1 MNKENLSSV
10 FEQYINR
17 FDELNALDANDEGYK
32 WRVESHFVKYWDI
45 DADDFAS
52 MFKTAMEEISK
63 TNLIDN
69 KSVHPI
75 GGIRMLLKQDS
86 EVEFVRQCFRELF
99 SDDGGDLVARQ
110 GRILSFMDKINER
123 IEKYESGSWKYPQK
137 INDVIYYLNLWRPWE
152 NYIFK
157 STEATNWAN
166 CIEFG
171 DDIGSGADFSLEK
184 YYRMCDELLEAVQGN
199 DTIMK
204 LHAERVARE
213 AHGYDDKLHMLVYD
227 IIYCA
232 DTYDFYLQAK
242 ASTTSTKE
250 RIKKARLRSELEK
263 AQERLESLQRDLE
276 ARQREVIC
284 VDLTGAR
291 VVHKKFGIGTVTS
304 YQDDKLHISFASGDK
319 LFQYPAGIE
328 KGFLT
333 VPDESLMEKVALEIK
348 TKAAL
353 DVAEKKAADAKK
365 EYERL
370 KSEMELI

>member
-17 FDELNALDANDEGYK
+17 FDELNALDSNDEGYK

-52 MFKTAMEEISK
+52 MFKIAMEEVGK

-110 GRILSFMDKINER
+110 GRILSFMDKINSK

-171 DDIGSGADFSLEK
+171 DDFGSGADFSLEK
-184 YYRMCDELLEAVQGN
+184 YYRMCDELLEAVQN
-199 DTIMK
+199 NETIMK
-204 LHAERVARE
+204 LHAERFARE
-213 AHGYDDKLHMLVYD
+213 AQGYDDKLHMLVYD

-232 DTYDFYLQAK
+232 DTYGFYLQAK
-242 ASTTSTKE
+242 AATTSTKE
-250 RIKKARLRSELEK
+250 RIKRARLRSALEV
-263 AQERLESLQRDLE
+263 AQANLVSAQRNLEE
-276 ARQREVIC
+276 KQREVFC
-284 VDLTGAR
+284 VDMTGAQ
-291 VVHKKFGIGTVTS
+291 VVHKKFGIGNVTS
-304 YQDDKLHISFASGDK
+304 YQDGKLHISFPSGDK

-333 VPDESLMEKVALEIK
+333 VSNESLMEKIVLEIR
-348 TKAAL
+348 TKAEL
-353 DVAEKKAADAKK
+353 DVAEKKAVDAKK

-370 KSEMELI
+370 QREMELI

>member
-1 MNKENLSSV
+1 MNNENLSSV

-17 FDELNALDANDEGYK
+17 FDDLNALDSHDEGYK

-52 MFKTAMEEISK
+52 MFKTAMEEVGK

-110 GRILSFMDKINER
+110 GRILSFMDKINSR
-123 IEKYESGSWKYPQK
+123 IKNYESGSWKYPQK

-171 DDIGSGADFSLEK
+171 DDFGSGADFSLEK
-184 YYRMCDELLEAVQGN
+184 YYHMCDELLDAVQSN
-199 DTIMK
+199 EAIMK
-204 LHAERVARE
+204 LHAERFARE
-213 AHGYDDKLHMLVYD
+213 AQGYD
-227 IIYCA
+227 
-232 DTYDFYLQAK
+232 
-242 ASTTSTKE
+242 
-250 RIKKARLRSELEK
+250 
-263 AQERLESLQRDLE
+263 
-276 ARQREVIC
+276 
-284 VDLTGAR
+284 G
-291 VVHKKFGIGTVTS
+291 
-304 YQDDKLHISFASGDK
+304 KLHISFPSGDK

-328 KGFLT
+328 KGFLS
-333 VPDESLMEKVALEIK
+333 VPDESLMEKIVFEIR
-348 TKAAL
+348 TKAEL
-353 DVAEKKAADAKK
+353 DVAEKKAVDAKK

-370 KSEMELI
+370 QREMELI